1 MLHLHDDLLLGVRLA
16 EDVIHGSSLVF
27 RLRKLLLVHEAQVRD
42 MTLPHQQI
50 VQKLDQQILIDLLT
64 EDSLESP
71 VGKRI
76 DKSTHS

>member
-42 MTLPHQQI
+42 MTLPHQ
-50 VQKLDQQILIDLLT
+50 
-64 EDSLESP
+64 
-71 VGKRI
+71 
-76 DKSTHS
+76 